1 MNLIGEDNLEYL
13 IEAEPGVRLYV
24 NDINPSGRNPILF
37 MHGWPANH
45 HLFEYQYN
53 ELIEKGYRC
62 IGMDVRGFGQSD
74 KPVYGYDYN
83 RSADDIRAVV
93 GALKLNNLTLL
104 GHSTAG
110 AVAIRYMARH
120 NGYGVSKL
128 VLCAAA
134 APSLIQRPNFP
145 YGLQESDV
153 RNIIQSTYNDRPDML
168 KNFGKMFFYKPVTDP
183 FSDWFLQIGLEA
195 ASWSTIMVSYAWLS
209 EVLFDD
215 LAAVRVP
222 TLILHGIHDQVCLY
236 PLALA
241 QHEGIQGSKLVPF
254 ENSGHGLFYD
264 EKEKFNYELMQFVG

>member
-1 MNLIGEDNLEYL
+1 MEYL
-13 IEAEPGVRLYV
+13 IEAEPGVRIYV

-264 EKEKFNYELMQFVG
+264 QKEKFNYELMQFVG